1 MRVQVGDVRIFF
13 DVEGA
18 KLRADGPRMREVPTV
33 VLLHGGP
40 GFDHS
45 NFKPDFSRLSEIA
58 QVVYL
63 DHRGNGRS
71 DRSEPGKRNLD
82 QWGDDIRAF
91 CDALEIQRPIVFG
104 ISFGGMVAMSYATRH
119 PEHPAKIVLSSTAA
133 RLRPDRSLQVFERLG
148 GAEAR
153 DTARRFFDNP
163 SPETLPG
170 FEAKCFPLYN
180 HHPMGKEFTE
190 RSVTNFDLTYD
201 FFRHESK
208 TFNFLPQ
215 LSRIKCPTLITAGV
229 DDPITP
235 LDDSRDIAAAIP
247 ASLARLEI
255 FEHSG
260 HGAHRDEPERYF
272 KLLNEFILS

>member
-1 MRVQVGDVRIFF
+1 MRVQVGDVRLFF

-18 KLRADGPRMREVPTV
+18 KLRAEGSHMREVPTV
-33 VLLHGGP
+33 LLLHGGP

-45 NFKPDFSRLSEIA
+45 NFKPDFSRLAEIA

-71 DRSEPGKRNLD
+71 DRGDPKKCNLE
-82 QWGDDIRAF
+82 QWGDDVRAF
-91 CDALEIQRPIVFG
+91 CDVLDIQRPIVFG

-119 PEHPAKIVLSSTAA
+119 PEHPAKLVLSSTAA
-133 RLRPDRSLQVFERLG
+133 KMRQDRSLQVFERLG
-148 GAEAR
+148 GAEVR
-153 DTARRFFDNP
+153 DTARRFFENP

-170 FEAKCFPLYN
+170 FEEKCFPVYN
-180 HHPMGKEFTE
+180 HNPMGKEFTE
-190 RSVTNFDLTYD
+190 RSVTNFDLTYN

-208 TFNFLPQ
+208 TFNFLPY

-247 ASLARLEI
+247 AGLARLEV
-255 FEHSG
+255 FENSG
-260 HGAHRDEPERYF
+260 HGVHRDEPARFF
-272 KLLNEFILS
+272 KMLNQFVLS